1 MKNILILREK
11 KNDYFLGYIKNANI
25 DSIYINAYGRNKIL
39 TRLCAKFKVNS
50 FGIFLG
56 NWKRN
61 IKKYDIIIIFDN
73 KFEIGVSKYIKRKN
87 PNCKIIFYFWNNINN
102 FNKYA
107 LKDSNIDEFYTYSQ
121 ADAKKYNIKYNSQFY
136 TKDIKLKSDDLKY
149 DITFLGRNKNRKSI
163 ILQIEQQLNKLGIKT
178 NFTVIGEEKKCISY
192 KEYLKKI
199 EKSKAMLDIIEDTQY
214 PALTLRVLESLFFE
228 KKLVTN
234 NEDIKNYAI
243 YNPNN
248 IFIVKENNI
257 TDIIKFLE
265 KPYIS
270 LKPEIID
277 YYDFKNWIKRFID

>member
-1 MKNILILREK
+1 M
-11 KNDYFLGYIKNANI
+11 G
-25 DSIYINAYGRNKIL
+25 
-39 TRLCAKFKVNS
+39 
-50 FGIFLG
+50 
-56 NWKRN
+56 
-61 IKKYDIIIIFDN
+61 
-73 KFEIGVSKYIKRKN
+73 
-87 PNCKIIFYFWNNINN
+87 
-102 FNKYA
+102 
-107 LKDSNIDEFYTYSQ
+107 
-121 ADAKKYNIKYNSQFY
+121 
-136 TKDIKLKSDDLKY
+136 
-149 DITFLGRNKNRKSI
+149 
-163 ILQIEQQLNKLGIKT
+163 T

-199 EKSKAMLDIIEDTQY
+199 EKSKAILDIIEDTQY

-277 YYDFKNWIKRFID
+277 YYDFKNWIKRFIDWEAKHSNGRKINKD